1 MASSSNIQVIIDSTT
16 DMPARFQ
23 DRLETV
29 PLTVSFGDQEYL
41 DGINLS
47 RDEFYEKLESGVI
60 MPKTSQATPMAF
72 EQVYSEIR
80 KRGQQGIVITVA
92 SQFSG
97 TYQSAC
103 IAADAYP
110 EIRVIDSGSV
120 SIGAGIL
127 VEHALACAEAGM
139 GLDELAAEIEEKRER
154 ICLMAVLDTLEY
166 LKRGGRISK
175 TTAFADGVL
184 NVKPVV
190 RVKEGEI
197 LFLGKARGSKKA
209 NNFLIKQTEE
219 SGIDYALPILLGYTG
234 TSDEQLQN
242 YIEDSRAL
250 WEDYRDELDCAQIC
264 SVVGTHVGPGGVVA
278 AFFMVQTV

>member
-1 MASSSNIQVIIDSTT
+1 VIIDSTT

-47 RDEFYEKLESGVI
+47 RDEFYEKLESGAI

-103 IAADAYP
+103 AAAAEYGDKV
-110 EIRVIDSGSV
+110 IVIDSRQFCISLYVLIVYACRLRDEGKTLEETAAAVEEAKKRVHVISV
-120 SIGAGIL
+120 FA
-127 VEHALACAEAGM
+127 
-139 GLDELAAEIEEKRER
+139 
-154 ICLMAVLDTLEY
+154 TLEY
-166 LKRGGRISK
+166 LKLGGRISAAAAMAGSILSIK
-175 TTAFADGVL
+175 PVITIIDGV
-184 NVKPVV
+184 VEV
-190 RVKEGEI
+190 I
-197 LFLGKARGSKKA
+197 GKARGSKKA
-209 NNFLIKQTEE
+209 NNMLVEF
-219 SGIDYALPILLGYTG
+219 IDRVGGVDFDMPYCLGYTG
-234 TSDEQLQN
+234 FSEEVLTK
-242 YIEDSRAL
+242 YINDHAARYKEAL
-250 WEDYRDELDCAQIC
+250 KGITVVPVGAT
-264 SVVGTHVGPGGVVA
+264 VGTYAGPGAVA
-278 AFFMVQTV
+278 LAFFNK